1 MIVVIRLKLV
11 ITLILNFQRCTSM
24 LAYLSLMLLLTALKL
39 NPYSDRSNAAFSD
52 IGKDVIE
59 NHIIITTNVWLRGYT
74 ACYYCTPSSCL
85 RTYCNLCL
93 WFLAPPSVLQLFYFY
108 DHSTFVHSITIVL
121 SCCDDFLALSFYSV
135 NVDTL
140 LRNICTHYYH
150 IVWCKLPVI
159 QNKLVLQTH
168 TSKNCFKLF
177 FSNIDDAWNRK
188 LL

>member
-1 MIVVIRLKLV
+1 M
-11 ITLILNFQRCTSM
+11 
-24 LAYLSLMLLLTALKL
+24 

-59 NHIIITTNVWLRGYT
+59 THIIITTNVWLGGYT
-74 ACYYCTPSSCL
+74 SCYYCTPSSCL

-93 WFLAPPSVLQLFYFY
+93 WFLALPSVLQLLYFY
-108 DHSTFVHSITIVL
+108 DHSTFVHSITTVL

-150 IVWCKLPVI
+150 IVWCKFACHTKQAGAKDTHL
-159 QNKLVLQTH
+159 KELFQT
-168 TSKNCFKLF
+168 F
-177 FSNIDDAWNRK
+177 
-188 LL
+188 LLKHRWRLK